1 MLSVYIPDYEL
12 NVSNC
17 IFDVEKSFYVIA
29 NQCYKQEYFEGVIQN
44 IEHGEVIEKGI
55 IKTIFGFATISQI
68 STGAKALLLALY
80 KPKAIVNFR
89 EAGNNVVAY
98 ALKLSKKYDL
108 SIYLDREVPGIRT
121 NESVLLNGE
130 KIVTFDELNNAIEKG
145 LGMK

>member
-1 MLSVYIPDYEL
+1 MLSVYIPGYEL

-44 IEHGEVIEKGI
+44 IEHGEIIQDSVIR
-55 IKTIFGFATISQI
+55 TIFGVIHTSQM

-108 SIYLDREVPGIRT
+108 SIYLDREVPGIHT
-121 NESVLLNGE
+121 NESVLLNG
-130 KIVTFDELNNAIEKG
+130 KKVVTFDELNDVIEER